1 VTQPSRKESPLT
13 AALSLPQRE
22 TWTVDDLAEL
32 PPDLPYELVNGRLI
46 LLSPT
51 FIHQFMCTEIAFALR
66 ANCPHDHAP
75 VFDLSL
81 DVSRYSEP
89 RPDVVVMETSHVD
102 QHPPPVEDA
111 VLAVEVVSKDSK
123 VRDVYDKA
131 GMYAAAGVKHYWV
144 IDPLGDRIS
153 LAEHVLESKPQR
165 RYAIARQI
173 TDVFTTDEPYRITID
188 LPALTARRDAFLARA
203 KLEA

>member
-1 VTQPSRKESPLT
+1 MT

-22 TWTVDDLAEL
+22 VWTVDDLAEL

-46 LLSPT
+46 LLSPG
-51 FIHQFMCTEIAFALR
+51 FVHQFVCGEVFVALR
-66 ANCPHDHAP
+66 HNCPAGYSP
-75 VFDLSL
+75 VLDLSL
-81 DVSRYSEP
+81 DVGRYSEP
-89 RPDVVVMETSHVD
+89 RPDVVVMDTSHID

-144 IDPLGDRIS
+144 IDPLGDKIS
-153 LAEHVLESKPQR
+153 LAEHVLEPKPR
-165 RYAIARQI
+165 RYAIARQT
-173 TDVFTTDEPYRITID
+173 TDRFTTDEPYPITID

-203 KLEA
+203 KLAE

>member
-1 VTQPSRKESPLT
+1 MT

-22 TWTVDDLAEL
+22 VWTVDDLAEL

-51 FIHQFMCTEIAFALR
+51 FIHQFVCTELAFALK
-66 ANCPHDHAP
+66 ANCPRGYAP

-81 DVSRYSEP
+81 DVNRYSEP
-89 RPDVVVMETSHVD
+89 RPDVVVMDTSHVD

-123 VRDVYDKA
+123 FRDFSDKA
-131 GMYAAAGVKHYWV
+131 GMYAAAGVEKYWV
-144 IDPLGDRIS
+144 IDPLADKIALTEMVLDR
-153 LAEHVLESKPQR
+153 QR
-165 RYAIARQI
+165 RRYVIEGVT
-173 TDVFTTDEPYRITID
+173 TDTFTTDQPYSITVD
-188 LPALTARRDAFLARA
+188 LPALTARRDTFLGRSKPA
-203 KLEA
+203 E